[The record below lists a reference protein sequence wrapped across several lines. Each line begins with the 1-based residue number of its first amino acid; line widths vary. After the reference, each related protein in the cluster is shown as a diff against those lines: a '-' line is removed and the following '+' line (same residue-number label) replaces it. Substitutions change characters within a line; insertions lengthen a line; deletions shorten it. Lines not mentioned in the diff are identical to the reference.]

1 MIGNWRLI
9 TSCQERKAAEQILNN
24 CKQLP
29 DIEGVV
35 IGSGGSSG
43 HRRLCL
49 QPWSNL
55 AAAAVSS

>member
-9 TSCQERKAAEQILNN
+9 TSSQERKAAEQILNN

-35 IGSGGSSG
+35 IGSGGSGG
-43 HRRLCL
+43 HKRWCY
-49 QPWSNL
+49 NL
-55 AAAAVSS
+55 GAT